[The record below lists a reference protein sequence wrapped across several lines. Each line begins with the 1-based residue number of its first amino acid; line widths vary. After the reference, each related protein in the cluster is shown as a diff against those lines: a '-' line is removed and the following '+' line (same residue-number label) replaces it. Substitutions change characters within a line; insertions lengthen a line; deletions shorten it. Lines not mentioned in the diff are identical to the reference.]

1 MKYYPKNRIK
11 TGLYTSG
18 KEFINPTNNKSYV
31 GYYYKTYEGSSYIG
45 KDPSVTP
52 IIKLIPLKKETTSP
66 EQPHIFYLVDEAVEN
81 SVLDKHYE
89 LRKIDPSI
97 PKLIPVPH
105 YPQLTEEDY
114 KYNTYS
120 RYFVKRRN
128 REEYMEI
135 DSQTYNK
142 IFNKDKNW
150 VDWYIPFSI
159 EWVIKGNKEK
169 AYKQNQKIVN
179 LISRS
184 LRLIKFKSYLKED
197 YTKFWRS

>member
-11 TGLYTSG
+11 TDLYTSG
-18 KEFINPTNNKSYV
+18 REFINPTTNKPYV

-45 KDPSVTP
+45 KNPSITP
-52 IIKLIPLKKETTSP
+52 TIKLIPLKKEEDIP
-66 EQPHIFYLVDEAVEN
+66 EQPHVFYMVDEAVEN
-81 SVLDKHYE
+81 SILDKHYE
-89 LRKIDPSI
+89 LRNIDPSI
-97 PKLIPVPH
+97 PKLLPVPY

-159 EWVIKGNKEK
+159 EWLIQGNKEK
-169 AYKQNQKIVN
+169 VYKQNQKTVN
-179 LISRS
+179 IISRS
-184 LRLIKFKSYLKED
+184 FRLLKFKSYLKED
-197 YTKFWRS
+197 YTKFWKP